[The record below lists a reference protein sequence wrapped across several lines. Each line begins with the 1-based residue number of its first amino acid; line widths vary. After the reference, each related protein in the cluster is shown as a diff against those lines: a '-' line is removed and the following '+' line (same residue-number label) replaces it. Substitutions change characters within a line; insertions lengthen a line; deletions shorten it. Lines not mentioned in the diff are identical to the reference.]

1 MAKPN
6 KREKVNYLDFTFT
19 IFEKYN
25 KWQISFYPVKGEPPK
40 KKTTGLEATAS
51 NLIIVKREII
61 PSIVEYLTGKVEIS
75 LQKEDLCVQEWAE
88 EFFIVHKDK
97 VRPHVYERNL
107 GHYNN
112 HVKPYFGDKLLH
124 LVKPIDIEKWQKKYG
139 KKKLL
144 KLDRM
149 LLYVLQEQILILRQ

>member
-1 MAKPN
+1 LAKSD

-75 LQKEDLCVQEWAE
+75 VQKEDLFVQEWAE
-88 EFFIVHKDK
+88 EFFIVHKAIFW
-97 VRPHVYERNL
+97 R
-107 GHYNN
+107 
-112 HVKPYFGDKLLH
+112 
-124 LVKPIDIEKWQKKYG
+124 
-139 KKKLL
+139 
-144 KLDRM
+144 
-149 LLYVLQEQILILRQ
+149 